1 MEPIGEDEDYAKKQL
16 ELYKLQQGLTNLDEY
31 LNNYTQV
38 KDNAAL
44 YTIGVDPYTRTA
56 EETLKSDESVGY
68 RWVGGDS
75 SRVTGSSTTPNRDK
89 MDVKG
94 YIKDINLTRKSTLYS
109 PSNNKPQQFT
119 NGYGGK
125 LLDIMST
132 AYSSDQKMMDAI
144 VKLGEAPEVYKS
156 IVQSLMMEL
165 SVIEKSKKL
174 TKKIKIDFGSR
185 N

>member
-1 MEPIGEDEDYAKKQL
+1 MEPIRENEDYAKKQL
-16 ELYKLQQGLTNLDEY
+16 EIYKLQNGISSL
-31 LNNYTQV
+31 
-38 KDNAAL
+38 
-44 YTIGVDPYTRTA
+44 
-56 EETLKSDESVGY
+56 SDYINHVEGY
-68 RWVGGDS
+68 GGK
-75 SRVTGSSTTPNRDK
+75 GHNKKGASTTPNRDK
-89 MDVKG
+89 IDSTA
-94 YIKDINLTRKSTLYS
+94 YTTDINLARKSVLYS

-119 NGYGGK
+119 NGYGTK

-132 AYSSDQKMMDAI
+132 VYSSDQKMMDAI

-165 SVIEKSKKL
+165 SAIEKTKKL